1 MAYFE
6 DTTISKKETAA
17 LLLYAQLEHDN
28 KHIMQEQHHL
38 LQVFG
43 LSIILLSLKQHQGF
57 LFSVRQTSVLSTNSR
72 PVLWQFHAL
81 DGFKM
86 QNNYHQEA

>member
-17 LLLYAQLEHDN
+17 LLFYAQLKHDN
-28 KHIMQEQHHL
+28 KHTMQEQHHL

-43 LSIILLSLKQHQGF
+43 LSIILLSLKQQLVF
-57 LFSVRQTSVLSTNSR
+57 VL
-72 PVLWQFHAL
+72 V
-81 DGFKM
+81 
-86 QNNYHQEA
+86 E